1 MVAQYPRISFLN
13 INACIFWSS
22 TTLTW
27 VEMQRKSTH
36 SLSYQLAF
44 KLGKENFPP
53 QDSLGRCTCHPS
65 QTPLGQQAGGGGGP
79 PPGQP
84 WGRGL
89 FSWHLP
95 CSQAEGGVLGCG
107 LQEPSWGAG
116 LRAPSN
122 VEGPGASSPYNRPIT
137 IAVFFT

>member
-79 PPGQP
+79 PRAALGAGPVLLAP
-84 WGRGL
+84 PL
-89 FSWHLP
+89 FSGGGGGTGVRAAG
-95 CSQAEGGVLGCG
+95 AELGSWSARTLECGGARSLFPV
-107 LQEPSWGAG
+107 
-116 LRAPSN
+116 
-122 VEGPGASSPYNRPIT
+122 
-137 IAVFFT
+137 